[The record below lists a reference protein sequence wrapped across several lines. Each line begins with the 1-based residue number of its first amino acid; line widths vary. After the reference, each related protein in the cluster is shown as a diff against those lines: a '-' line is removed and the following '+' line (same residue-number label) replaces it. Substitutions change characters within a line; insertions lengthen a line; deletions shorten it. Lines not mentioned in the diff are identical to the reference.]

1 MAYTKTPASGMRN
14 IQITLEGS
22 YSVTVKG
29 KYLGAFRDINLA
41 IAVRDNERA
50 KHNMKPVE

>member
-14 IQITLEGS
+14 IKITPEGS